1 MVAVPRNG
9 LLTMLNILTAAA
21 SRFRVLANRAL
32 GALGLGDESF
42 LLLLAVLVGIVTS
55 GAAVAFH
62 HLVDQLGKLLFV
74 GPGED
79 LLYRRGLVLLMI
91 IPAAGGLVV
100 GLITRLMLRNG
111 RALGVP
117 DVIESVIRTR
127 GFVKPSVA
135 IEKIV
140 TSGVTIGSGGSAGAE
155 GPIVQIGAAIS
166 SGVGSLF
173 GLARHQMPL
182 LIGCGTAAGISAI
195 FNAPIGGV
203 LFTLEVIL
211 LDFSIRTFTPVVV
224 ASVIANVTTRA
235 AMSLTSHGGSTYSA
249 IFAKPGF
256 VWPGQTVLDWGQI
269 GNFVL
274 LGILAGIVGGTFIR
288 LSHFGDRR
296 FLRLSW
302 LGPFQP
308 AVGGALVGV
317 LGVLYVIVFG
327 WMMLG
332 TSKPIEFGTYPM
344 PAFFGDGYAVINE
357 MLKPG
362 IYDQLG
368 VTRGLLLL
376 SFLLVAKLAATIFTL
391 GSGGSGGV
399 IAPSLFIG
407 AAIGGIVGLV
417 LRSGGWFQ
425 SVQPEVYAVAGMAA
439 VLGAVVHAPMAAILI
454 VFELT
459 QDYKVMLAAMLCT
472 VVALAVSRLISRDSL
487 YTRVLKER
495 GINVGRSADVSVLRR
510 LTVEQVALEPAAS
523 VHASDPLQRVL
534 DLMEQT
540 GNGQYIVLDRNG
552 DYVGMV
558 LPEDINLAL
567 LRRDAVPLMIVEEI
581 TRASIPLVRNEDDL
595 GTVLEIFNRQDV
607 NHLPV
612 HLSSAPGKVIGLIS
626 RTALLRRYAAGLT
639 E

>member
-1 MVAVPRNG
+1 MFHSLAVAG
-9 LLTMLNILTAAA
+9 
-21 SRFRVLANRAL
+21 SRLRVLSNRLL
-32 GALGLGDESF
+32 GAVGLGDDSF
-42 LLLLAVLVGIVTS
+42 LIILAVLVGMVTS
-55 GAAVAFH
+55 VAAVAFH
-62 HLVDQLGKLLFV
+62 YLVDGLGQALYV
-74 GPGED
+74 GPGEQ
-79 LLYRRGLVLLMI
+79 LLYRRGLVLLI
-91 IPAAGGLVV
+91 VIPASGGLVV
-100 GLITRLMLRNG
+100 GFISRYLIRG
-111 RALGVP
+111 QSHLGVP

-127 GFVKPSVA
+127 GFIKPTAAV
-135 IEKIV
+135 EKIV

-166 SGVGSLF
+166 SGVGRLF
-173 GLARHQMPL
+173 GIARHQMPL

-235 AMSLTSHGGSTYSA
+235 AMSLVSEDGTYAA

-256 VWPGQTVLDWGQI
+256 VWPGQTVLDWGQL
-269 GNFVL
+269 GNFIL
-274 LGILAGIVGGTFIR
+274 LGILCGIVAGAFTR
-288 LSHFGDRR
+288 LSHLGDRR
-296 FLRLSW
+296 FTRLSW
-302 LGPFQP
+302 LGAFRP
-308 AVGGALVGV
+308 ALGGALVGI
-317 LGVLYVIVFG
+317 LGVIYVIVFG

-332 TSKPIEFGTYPM
+332 QSKPFDFGVYAM
-344 PAFFGDGYAVINE
+344 PAFFGDGYGVINQLIRPALYE
-357 MLKPG
+357 DG
-362 IYDQLG
+362 GLG

-399 IAPSLFIG
+399 IAPSLFMG
-407 AAIGGIVGLV
+407 ATVGGIVGLS
-417 LRSGGWFQ
+417 LQAGGWFE
-425 SVQPEVYAVAGMAA
+425 SIQPEVYAVAGMAA
-439 VLGAVVHAPMAAILI
+439 VLGGVVHAPMAAILI

-459 QDYKVMLAAMLCT
+459 QDYKVMLAAMLAT
-472 VVALAVSRLISRDSL
+472 VIALAFSRFISRDSL

-523 VHASDPLQRVL
+523 AYGSDPLQRVL

-540 GNGQYIVLDRNG
+540 GNGQYIVLDRHGN
-552 DYVGMV
+552 YIGMV
-558 LPEDINLAL
+558 LPEDINMAL
-567 LRRDAVPLMIVEEI
+567 LRREAVPLMIVEEI
-581 TRASIPLVRNEDDL
+581 ARTNVPLVRNEDDL
-595 GTVLEIFNRQDV
+595 ATVLDIFSKHDTS
-607 NHLPV
+607 HLPV

>member
-1 MVAVPRNG
+1 MFHSLAVAG
-9 LLTMLNILTAAA
+9 
-21 SRFRVLANRAL
+21 SRLRVLSNRLL
-32 GALGLGDESF
+32 GAVGLGDDSF
-42 LLLLAVLVGIVTS
+42 LIILAVLVGMVTS
-55 GAAVAFH
+55 VAAVAFH
-62 HLVDQLGKLLFV
+62 YLVDGLGQALYV
-74 GPGED
+74 GPGEQ
-79 LLYRRGLVLLMI
+79 LLYQRGLVLLI
-91 IPAAGGLVV
+91 VIPASGGLVV
-100 GLITRLMLRNG
+100 GFISRYLIRG
-111 RALGVP
+111 QSHLGVP

-127 GFVKPSVA
+127 GFIKPTAAV
-135 IEKIV
+135 EKIV

-166 SGVGSLF
+166 SGVGRLF
-173 GLARHQMPL
+173 GIARHQMPL

-235 AMSLTSHGGSTYSA
+235 AMSLVSEDGTYAA

-256 VWPGQTVLDWGQI
+256 VWPGQTVLDWGQL
-269 GNFVL
+269 GNFIL
-274 LGILAGIVGGTFIR
+274 LGILCGIVAGAFTR
-288 LSHFGDRR
+288 LSHLGDRR
-296 FLRLSW
+296 FTRLSW
-302 LGPFQP
+302 LGAFRP
-308 AVGGALVGV
+308 ALGGALVGI
-317 LGVLYVIVFG
+317 LGVIYVVIFG
-327 WMMLG
+327 WVMLG
-332 TSKPIEFGTYPM
+332 QSKPFNFGVYPM
-344 PAFFGDGYAVINE
+344 PAFFGDGYGVINQLIRPALYE
-357 MLKPG
+357 DG
-362 IYDQLG
+362 GLG

-399 IAPSLFIG
+399 IAPSLFMG
-407 AAIGGIVGLV
+407 ATVGGIVGLS
-417 LRSGGWFQ
+417 LQAGGWFE
-425 SVQPEVYAVAGMAA
+425 SIQPEVYAVAGMAA
-439 VLGAVVHAPMAAILI
+439 VLGGVVHAPMAAILI

-459 QDYKVMLAAMLCT
+459 QDYKVMLAAMLAT
-472 VVALAVSRLISRDSL
+472 VIALAFSRFISRDSL

-523 VHASDPLQRVL
+523 AYGSDPLQRVL

-540 GNGQYIVLDRNG
+540 GNGQYIVLDRHGN
-552 DYVGMV
+552 YIGMV
-558 LPEDINLAL
+558 LPEDINMAL
-567 LRRDAVPLMIVEEI
+567 LRREAVPLMIVEEI
-581 TRASIPLVRNEDDL
+581 ARTNVPLVRNEDDL
-595 GTVLEIFNRQDV
+595 ATVLDIFSKHDTS
-607 NHLPV
+607 HLPV

>member
-1 MVAVPRNG
+1 MFRV
-9 LLTMLNILTAAA
+9 LTAAA
-21 SRFRVLANRAL
+21 SRSRVLCNRVLAS
-32 GALGLGDESF
+32 LGLGDESF
-42 LLLLAVLVGIVTS
+42 LLLLAVLVGMVTA
-55 GAAVAFH
+55 GAAVLFH
-62 HLVDQLGKLLFV
+62 HLVNQLGELLYV
-74 GPGED
+74 GTGEE
-79 LLYRRGLVLLMI
+79 LLYRRGLVLLI
-91 IPAAGGLVV
+91 VIPAAGGLVV
-100 GLITRLMLRNG
+100 GVITRLLLRNG

-127 GFVKPSVA
+127 GFVRPSVA

-166 SGVGSLF
+166 SGIGRLF
-173 GLARHQMPL
+173 GLAQHQMPL
-182 LIGCGTAAGISAI
+182 LIGCGAAAGISAI

-224 ASVIANVTTRA
+224 ASVIANVSTRA
-235 AMSLTSHGGSTYSA
+235 AMSLTSPESSNYSA

-256 VWPGQTVLDWGQI
+256 IWPGQTVLDWGQI

-274 LGILAGIVGGTFIR
+274 LGVLAGIVGGAFVR
-288 LSHFGDRR
+288 LSHFTDRR

-302 LGPFQP
+302 LGIFRP

-317 LGVLYVIVFG
+317 LGVLYVIALG

-332 TSKPIEFGTYPM
+332 KSKPIDFVTYPM
-344 PAFFGDGYAVINE
+344 PAFFGDGYAAINE
-357 MLKPG
+357 MLKPE
-362 IYDQLG
+362 IYDRMR
-368 VTRGLLLL
+368 VTQGLLLL
-376 SFLLVAKLAATIFTL
+376 SFLLVAKMAATILTL

-399 IAPSLFIG
+399 IAPSLFMG
-407 AAIGGIVGLV
+407 ATTGGIVGLA
-417 LRSGGWFQ
+417 LRAGGWFAN
-425 SVQPEVYAVAGMAA
+425 VQPEVYAVAGMAA

-459 QDYKVMLAAMLCT
+459 QDYKVMLAAMLAT
-472 VVALAVSRLISRDSL
+472 VVALAFSRLISRDSL

-510 LTVEQVALEPAAS
+510 LIVEQVALEPAAS

-540 GNGQYIVLDRNG
+540 GNGQYIVLDQRG

-581 TRASIPLVRNEDDL
+581 ARSNVPLIRSEDDL
-595 GTVLEIFNRQDV
+595 GTVLEIFNRHDV